1 MEKDLKNKL
10 QKEYKKQND
19 LLLQKAKEE
28 IKKIKTEA
36 DKKKNQMRC
45 LKKSLKKKIKKKK
58 I

>member
-36 DKKKNQMRC
+36 DKKKN
-45 LKKSLKKKIKKKK
+45 
-58 I
+58 